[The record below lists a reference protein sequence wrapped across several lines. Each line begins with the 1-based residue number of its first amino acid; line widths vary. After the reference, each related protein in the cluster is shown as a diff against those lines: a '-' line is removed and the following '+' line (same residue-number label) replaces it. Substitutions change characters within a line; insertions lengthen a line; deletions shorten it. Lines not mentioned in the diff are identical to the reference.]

1 MGMTGTGRYAL
12 GTACVVLALGGSM
25 SVAGNRFQP
34 APPAFDR
41 AERKAVADFWA
52 AEGRYTVGLPAD
64 VATQGEWQVRQSPE
78 GSVWLHAYT
87 RAIRGAAK
95 VPPTQIATGTTPQ
108 QTGWDAW
115 IEAKY
120 AWEEASLRQDADRRN
135 NRPLTPLGEA
145 KDPGPAPEDLV
156 RTVGQAPPAFLEV
169 VRPQRHTV
177 KFDDF
182 TADLVDHTKVRR
194 RFAFYRFREGV
205 MHVGEAMRGRTVDDL
220 KPLFNA
226 AGVSDAELRVMAAV
240 SLLEGGFDSLNTYD
254 TGFVSVGFIQFASLR
269 DGAGSLG
276 QVMRR
281 MKQDAPQDF
290 QAHFRRFG
298 LDVTAD
304 GRLIALDPATGV
316 EFVGAEANTRIIL
329 DRRLA
334 AVFHRAGRLSQE
346 FRLAQIRV
354 CKDMYYP
361 ADDEVEFTVGTTTY
375 RGKIREFIRT
385 EAGMATLMDRKV
397 NTGNYGDLIPLL
409 QSYATTYG
417 FRTLA
422 EFAQAEFQ
430 LVRALQYRKDYMAM
444 DGLSRP
450 RDLGIAA
457 SRGGR
462 AGDRNR
468 PGTNSS
474 GGGSGTTG
482 RRGS

>member
-1 MGMTGTGRYAL
+1 MTTLALALELVLPPSVVAPNLFDEQATAQVRSYWQGQNRWQFGPRQIGSPWEAVATGR
-12 GTACVVLALGGSM
+12 GS
-25 SVAGNRFQP
+25 AWIHAYYRARNPQGRILPTQD
-34 APPAFDR
+34 PPARNAREQAWDQWIEQAYR
-41 AERKAVADFWA
+41 TDEQNAAIIAAARNAGSPEPPLKARPAI
-52 AEGRYTVGLPAD
+52 PAD
-64 VATQGEWQVRQSPE
+64 LKALAGE
-78 GSVWLHAYT
+78 
-87 RAIRGAAK
+87 
-95 VPPTQIATGTTPQ
+95 PPLLV
-108 QTGWDAW
+108 
-115 IEAKY
+115 EARRPLRHSIQFDDY
-120 AWEEASLRQDADRRN
+120 RVTFEEAPN
-135 NRPLTPLGEA
+135 
-145 KDPGPAPEDLV
+145 
-156 RTVGQAPPAFLEV
+156 
-169 VRPQRHTV
+169 
-177 KFDDF
+177 
-182 TADLVDHTKVRR
+182 VRR
-194 RFAFYRFREGV
+194 KYPYFRFEDGV
-205 MHVGEAMRGRTVDDL
+205 ASSPSAARAGMVAAMGQSGL
-220 KPLFNA
+220 NA
-226 AGVSDAELRVMAAV
+226 RDMRIFAAIAG
-240 SLLEGGFDSLNTYD
+240 LEGGFHSINTYD